1 MTEPETILRVAAKGD
16 GVTPSGRHV
25 ALTAPGDMVA
35 EDGTVT
41 PGPQHVTPPCRHFA
55 TCGACQLQHL
65 SEQAL
70 ANFVRDRVV
79 HAAEGQGLVADVVAA
94 PHLSP
99 PRSRRRATLHA
110 ERKGGQVLL
119 GFRAKASHT
128 IVDMRECHVLAPEL
142 FALVAP
148 LRKALAKWPGKRLAA
163 DVHLAQVESGGAEL
177 GVSVEISG
185 PPLEG
190 LAATEAMLDF
200 ARDHALARL
209 TLDQGYGPEALWEP
223 EPVTVALSGV
233 SVALP
238 PGGFLQAT
246 IDGEV
251 ALVGAAREW
260 LGEAATVADLF
271 SGLGGFAF
279 ALAANSKVLAVEGAR
294 DTHMACKAA
303 AGRSGRPVH
312 TLHRDLYRN
321 PLQHDEL
328 NRFAAVVLDPPRAGA
343 REQAALLAGSS
354 VQRIV
359 YISCNPSSWARDAAM
374 LVAGGYRLAEL
385 RPVGQ
390 FRWSTHVELASL
402 FVRG

>member
-1 MTEPETILRVAAKGD
+1 MIEPETILRVAAKGD

-148 LRKALAKWPGKRLAA
+148 LRKALAMSIWPKSRVGGPNSGSASRFQGRRWKAWPRPRPCSISPATMRWPG
-163 DVHLAQVESGGAEL
+163 
-177 GVSVEISG
+177 
-185 PPLEG
+185 
-190 LAATEAMLDF
+190 
-200 ARDHALARL
+200 
-209 TLDQGYGPEALWEP
+209 
-223 EPVTVALSGV
+223 
-233 SVALP
+233 
-238 PGGFLQAT
+238 
-246 IDGEV
+246 
-251 ALVGAAREW
+251 
-260 LGEAATVADLF
+260 
-271 SGLGGFAF
+271 
-279 ALAANSKVLAVEGAR
+279 
-294 DTHMACKAA
+294 
-303 AGRSGRPVH
+303 
-312 TLHRDLYRN
+312 
-321 PLQHDEL
+321 
-328 NRFAAVVLDPPRAGA
+328 
-343 REQAALLAGSS
+343 
-354 VQRIV
+354 
-359 YISCNPSSWARDAAM
+359 
-374 LVAGGYRLAEL
+374 
-385 RPVGQ
+385 
-390 FRWSTHVELASL
+390 
-402 FVRG
+402 